1 MPIDVPGAGA
11 RNFRKTSGDR
21 QDLARRSAQHLTMT
35 CGFFDGRTH
44 KDASM
49 LARAD
54 AVAHSTDRTDPSS
67 VSRRSPNG
75 KGGLPGYRLRRIL
88 EYIAAHV
95 SEDLTLD
102 RLAYLVGMS
111 PHHFASMFR
120 QSTGAPPHQFV
131 LLQRVERAKERLCQP
146 GGSILDVALD
156 VGFNNPSHFARTFRR
171 FVGTSPSTFR
181 AQMLVA
187 HRQPHGWGQ
196 REGAASW
203 NRMSVDGDSP
213 GRARAVAH
221 PGQIGRE

>member
-1 MPIDVPGAGA
+1 
-11 RNFRKTSGDR
+11 
-21 QDLARRSAQHLTMT
+21 LARRSDQHVVATS
-35 CGFFDGRTH
+35 GFFDLRTH

-54 AVAHSTDRTDPSS
+54 TVAHSTDRTDPAS
-67 VSRRSPNG
+67 VSRRSANAR
-75 KGGLPGYRLRRIL
+75 GGLPGYRLRRIL
-88 EYIAAHV
+88 DYIAAHV

-156 VGFNNPSHFARTFRR
+156 VGFNNASHFARTFRR

-187 HRQPHGWGQ
+187 HRQPHGWDE
-196 REGAASW
+196 RDRAASW
-203 NRMSVDGDSP
+203 NRMRDDGDSP
-213 GRARAVAH
+213 RRACAVAH
-221 PGQIGRE
+221 PQGDRT